1 MQYMF
6 YSFPLLML
14 SKTKK
19 AFTLIEMLIVIVI
32 IGILAAALIPRLLSV
47 QGRARDAKRKADL
60 EQIGAGLAVYKADNT
75 TFPSS
80 GGNVLGIQALL
91 TGYMS
96 AVPTD
101 TISSYIWE
109 IASTAT
115 GTSYGYTSVKRNG
128 VANAGALLAA
138 VTENDGSSSN
148 YYATGAITSATDGAA
163 IDAGIAGCGGQI
175 SWSNVGTCANINKGD
190 QRYYYDE

>member
-1 MQYMF
+1 MKK
-6 YSFPLLML
+6 S
-14 SKTKK
+14 TKK

-75 TFPSS
+75 TFPPTA
-80 GGNVLGIQALL
+80 GNVSGIQSLL

-101 TISSYIWE
+101 TISNYISE
-109 IASTAT
+109 LANTST
-115 GTSYGYTSVKRNG
+115 GTSYGYTPVKRNG
-128 VANAGALLAA
+128 VSNAGALLAA
-138 VTENDGSSSN
+138 VTENDGTSSN
-148 YYATGAITSATDGAA
+148 YYATGSITSATDGAA
-163 IDAGIAGCGGQI
+163 IDAGIAGCGGQV
-175 SWSNVGTCANINKGD
+175 SWSNVGTCANIAKGS